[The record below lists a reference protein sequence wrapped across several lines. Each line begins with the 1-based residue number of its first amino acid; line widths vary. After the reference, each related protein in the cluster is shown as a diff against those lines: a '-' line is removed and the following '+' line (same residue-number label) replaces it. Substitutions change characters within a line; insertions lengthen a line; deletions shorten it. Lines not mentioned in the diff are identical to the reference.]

1 MDSIILL
8 ALFVFGTIFGSFSG
22 AMVWRLKT
30 GRKTTND
37 RSECEHCHHKLSVL
51 DLIPVLSWL
60 SLQGKCRY
68 CHKPIGWTA
77 LLLEIGLGL
86 VFVGSYILWPWQ
98 LAAPLELVFFV
109 SWLIACVMLAILF
122 VYDLR
127 WYLLPDRVV
136 WPLVGVGIALFVCRA
151 LLSGWGFE
159 QAFIELGL
167 ALVPVTGVYYVLH
180 TVSKGRW
187 VGFGDVKLGIFIGL
201 ALGWQGAL
209 LALVLSNFIGLVVIL
224 PGLMSGKFSRTSEVP
239 FGPFLIMA
247 TIIAMLSGEHIIR
260 WYLQLALGGTL

>member
-1 MDSIILL
+1 MDTLIIL
-8 ALFVFGTIFGSFSG
+8 ALFVFGAIFGSFGG

-30 GRKTTND
+30 GRRVAND

-60 SLQGKCRY
+60 TLRGKCRY
-68 CHKPIGWTA
+68 CRKPIGWTP

-86 VFVGSYILWPWQ
+86 VFVSSYVLWPWQ
-98 LAAPLELVFFV
+98 LTTPLELSFFV
-109 SWLIACVMLAILF
+109 AWLVACVMLAILF
-122 VYDLR
+122 VYDLK
-127 WYLLPDRVV
+127 WYLLPDRVI
-136 WPLVGVGIALFVCRA
+136 WPLAGVGVVLFICRA
-151 LLSGWGFE
+151 LLNKWGLDQSFL
-159 QAFIELGL
+159 ELGL

-180 TVSKGRW
+180 KVSQGRW

-209 LALVLSNFIGLVVIL
+209 LALVLSNFIGLVIIL
-224 PGLMSGKFSRTSEVP
+224 PGLLSGKFSRTSEIP
-239 FGPFLIMA
+239 FGPFLIVA